1 MKPTEWPFV
10 VDDRKR
16 CPELWAVTFDP
27 VVAVDDDDDGSDNQ
41 QQQQR
46 VVVAVG
52 LRYIRIPNGKGNNS
66 VATPTSLCD
75 DDCGR
80 QSSADEGNT
89 EPDDEPQLPP
99 NNYSIQMLLSV
110 LLWQRLGVPV

>member
-46 VVVAVG
+46 VVVVVG

-75 DDCGR
+75 DDYGR

-89 EPDDEPQLPP
+89 EPDDELPP

-110 LLWQRLGVPV
+110 LLSQRLGVPV